1 MAFANCDLAEL
12 HLQVVAGS
20 SERQKESEHGLGVN
34 TGQPR
39 AAVYVRGLI
48 NPWRGWVAV
57 LGLHPLQPEGLR
69 V

>member
-12 HLQVVAGS
+12 RLQVGAGS
-20 SERQKESEHGLGVN
+20 GERQKESEHGLGVN

-39 AAVYVRGLI
+39 AAVYVRG
-48 NPWRGWVAV
+48 PMAWVAV
-57 LGLHPLQPEGLR
+57 LGLHPLRPEEPR